1 MTDQT
6 GKAIAPASGGS
17 RPTSLLLVIFPYT
30 VESTAKT
37 AQKGVRSFLAFPYG
51 VLTLASYIRSHA
63 SHPVDIH
70 ILDLNTVPLC
80 DAPAT
85 LREALDRH
93 RPDIVGMS
101 LMFDVSYKH
110 VEHTARVIKTFDP
123 SILLILGG
131 ASATAS
137 YNEILEEQPD
147 IDAICYG
154 EGELAITTL
163 VDAADPWREIEKD
176 PWVTRESLH
185 KGKKPSSRTVDNL
198 NEVIDVDYGLID
210 IQAYSMKEAF
220 SPFVSAPEN
229 AKVQQF
235 FLITSR
241 GCPFKCVFCA
251 EPSFHGKSVRY
262 ADVDAIIGHIDML
275 ASRYGMNVL
284 TIYDDQLLL
293 DKRRA
298 KELFR
303 RLAPYKLRIEI
314 PNGVTA
320 ILIDE
325 ELAGLMKNAG
335 VDSIYLAIES
345 GSESVLK
352 NIIKKPIRLDK
363 IQPIVK
369 SLHDA
374 EIFVQAFFIN
384 GFPGET
390 EQDRQKTLTFIKQV
404 GIDWS
409 LFNFASPLRG
419 SELYRICKENGWIEQ
434 RFQKI
439 GDLDM
444 TEYVIRAPGID
455 PLHIEMQTYRM
466 NLEVNFVNNY
476 RMRIGDFDTA
486 ARCFEE
492 VIRRHPRH
500 PLAHYY
506 LARAFDAQG
515 HDVQRIRHHR
525 QIYNDIV
532 AQDPDWSE
540 HIAHFGLPRSVPVTG
555 E

>member
-1 MTDQT
+1 MTSQIENAT
-6 GKAIAPASGGS
+6 SPVPQPP

-30 VESTAKT
+30 VESTSKT

-51 VLTLASYIRSHA
+51 VLTIASYIRSHTTR
-63 SHPVDIH
+63 PVDIH
-70 ILDLNTVPLC
+70 ILDLNTVTRT
-80 DAPAT
+80 DDMAT
-85 LREALDRH
+85 LREALDH
-93 RPDIVGMS
+93 YRPDIVGMS

-110 VEHTARVIKTFDP
+110 VKNTARIIKAFDP

-131 ASATAS
+131 AAATSS
-137 YNEILEEQPD
+137 YDEILEEQPD

-154 EGELAITTL
+154 EGELAMTAL
-163 VDAADPWREIEKD
+163 VDAADPWHEIGKN
-176 PWVTRESLH
+176 PWITRANLQ
-185 KGKKPSSRTVDNL
+185 KGKKPSSLSVDNL

-210 IQAYSMKEAF
+210 IHRYSMKEAF

-229 AKVQQF
+229 EKVQQF

-262 ADVDAIIGHIDML
+262 ADVNAIIDHIEML
-275 ASRYGMNVL
+275 ISRYGMNIL

-352 NIIKKPIRLDK
+352 NIIKKPIRLDR
-363 IQPIVK
+363 IEPIVK

-374 EIFVQAFFIN
+374 GIFVQAFFIN

-419 SELYRICKENGWIEQ
+419 SELYRICRENDWIDK
-434 RFQKI
+434 RFLKI

-455 PLHIEMQTYRM
+455 PVHIQTQTYRM

-476 RMRIGDFDTA
+476 RMRIGDFATA

-506 LARAFDAQG
+506 LARAYDALG
-515 HDVQRIRHHR
+515 HDEQGIRHHR
-525 QIYNDIV
+525 QMYNDII
-532 AQDPDWSE
+532 AQDPDWAG
-540 HIAHFGLPRSVPVTG
+540 HITYFGLSASMPVAG